1 MDTTNN
7 PSPSQDP
14 WADYL
19 VWNNAI
25 AEEYFTGKWAGVPV
39 YLNLDRSILEQIG
52 QSMSRT
58 RDDPQDAFVKAVRAT
73 LYLETLGHS
82 TFSQHRKH
90 FYQWNRG
97 DRMGPPPFIGILGF
111 FSLVA
116 SNMITDEQ
124 YRSTNY
130 TDRLC
135 DLLKVKGE
143 KNRKRIKANFS
154 EDSHIFWGGLNLWL
168 DNQEGSLGLPTAYA
182 FDYRVNVGI
191 PIAQALV
198 RAQDR
203 QSLQQFFLDYR
214 LDPGQRLSIPDM
226 VESLGE
232 WIPSNMGISSSLRRL
247 WRNKGYQNR
256 IASIACQELEE
267 WTGEIAQENGSSSN
281 SSSLSLLGYLRSH
294 PVPQLVLQLR
304 VNTAQGSPAGK
315 YKDVTTSKV
324 YILEAYEQRWAPL
337 SPLPPVADAMI
348 TYLKLQ
354 TKEGYILQHNP
365 RRIVPLKLD
374 EANRVY
380 IESHRTEINEQH
392 ILLVHQTLAE
402 AAISHLKHTAIG
414 KFKVRS
420 DIQGLPDDWIL
431 ITNVLIIKSI
441 DPKNDDLAVLVPRG
455 RYQLTLAGGFSLP
468 GRKVYDV
475 RTPPMVK
482 LAAPYEASIDLSI
495 ESTRLLAP
503 HEPLS
508 IEFPSMKSIER
519 VNIKKYN
526 LIEGDYRV
534 KLFKRTKSRTQ
545 TLATIQFRLRSSTY
559 PRPVSSDQQHWLCHD
574 LRDSPAGALSAREM
588 KQPSNI
594 ITIRGAIIPEISDS
608 KLTDKIHPSG
618 ATITNWGNPSD
629 DHDDPPVITSSSVI
643 AQNCFITGAHY
654 WLLEEQS
661 QRQKYVFGICKLCGC
676 EKWHLSIRKLKPD
689 LEKRINWIK
698 DIQKS
703 KDVQKDQS
711 EKAPAAVPNNRNDN
725 LIDLTMDNL
734 LDALTF
740 SRRGSWLEFKRL
752 ASQIDDSPWFPI
764 ESARMLSALG
774 HIELSLDR
782 HTMRPSSWSISPST
796 LALLPNGVDAILC
809 GARWPELLERI
820 QEDTEAI
827 GGSVEFAN
835 NGLGP
840 QTIVVRHLDQ
850 QGLRLVTK
858 STTDALTDTLPFQFQ
873 LTLTEKAGIKLAQQ
887 LPVLRDIA
895 KVLPTISPS
904 ERQADFFD
912 INSGK
917 WKHNNDHAQ
926 SPGAY
931 RITTYPWTFAWRSK
945 LNNEL
950 RVGDS
955 RVVKYLAG
963 ADLQTPLLAYDQ
975 PNKRLIAPLGAALP
989 GLYERAVVLC
999 SGFLPKANKHLLY
1012 YESVPEVVASVIEG
1026 KLRS

>member
-58 RDDPQDAFVKAVRAT
+58 RDDPQDAFVKVVRAT

-198 RAQDR
+198 RAHDR

-214 LDPGQRLSIPDM
+214 LDPGQRLSIPDI
-226 VESLGE
+226 VESLKE
-232 WIPSNMGISSSLRRL
+232 WIPSNISISSSLRRL
-247 WRNKGYQNR
+247 WGNNSYQKR

-281 SSSLSLLGYLRSH
+281 SSLLSLLGYLRSH
-294 PVPQLVLQLR
+294 PVPRLVLQLR
-304 VNTAQGSPAGK
+304 VNTAQGAPAGK
-315 YKDVTTSKV
+315 YEDVTTSKV
-324 YILEAYEQRWAPL
+324 YILEAYEQGWAPL

-374 EANRVY
+374 ETNRVY
-380 IESHRTEINEQH
+380 IESHRTEINEQY
-392 ILLVHQTLAE
+392 ILLVHQTLAD
-402 AAISHLKHTAIG
+402 AAIAHLNNTAIG
-414 KFKVRS
+414 NFEVKS
-420 DIQGLPDDWIL
+420 DIQGLPDNWIL
-431 ITNVLIIKSI
+431 ITNVLIIKII
-441 DPKNDDLAVLVPRG
+441 DPRNDDLAVLVPRG

-475 RTPPMVK
+475 RTPPTIK
-482 LAAPYEASIDLSI
+482 LAAPYETSIDLSI
-495 ESTRLLAP
+495 ESTMLLVAP
-503 HEPLS
+503 YEPLN
-508 IEFPSMKSIER
+508 IELPSMKAIES
-519 VNIKKYN
+519 VDMKKYN

-534 KLFKRTKSRTQ
+534 KLLKELKSKRQ
-545 TLATIQFRLRSSTY
+545 TLSTIQFRLRSSTY
-559 PRPVSSDQQHWLCHD
+559 PRHVSSDQQHWLHHD
-574 LRDSPAGALSAREM
+574 LLDSPTGALSARKM
-588 KQPSNI
+588 KQPST
-594 ITIRGAIIPEISDS
+594 ITIRGAIIPETSEW
-608 KLTDKIHPSG
+608 KLNDEIHPSG
-618 ATITNWGNPSD
+618 ATMTNWGNSSD
-629 DHDDPPVITSSSVI
+629 DHDDPPVIISSSI
-643 AQNCFITGAHY
+643 TAPNCLLTGAHH

-661 QRQKYVFGICKLCGC
+661 QRQKYVFSICKLCKR

-689 LEKRINWIK
+689 LERRINWIK
-698 DIQKS
+698 DIQK
-703 KDVQKDQS
+703 DHQS
-711 EKAPAAVPNNRNDN
+711 ERALAVVPNNRNDN

-752 ASQIDDSPWFPI
+752 ASQINDSPWFPI

-774 HIELSLDR
+774 HIEFALDR
-782 HTMRPSSWSISPST
+782 HNMRPSSWSISPST

-820 QEDTEAI
+820 QEDAEAI

-840 QTIVVRHLDQ
+840 QTIVIRHLDQ
-850 QGLRLVTK
+850 QGLRLVAE
-858 STTDALTDTLPFQFQ
+858 STTDALTDTLPFQFH
-873 LTLTEKAGIKLAQQ
+873 LTLTEKAGIKLAKQ
-887 LPVLRDIA
+887 LPGLSDIA

-904 ERQADFFD
+904 ERHAEFFD
-912 INSGK
+912 TNSGK
-917 WKHNNDHAQ
+917 WKSNDRAQ
-926 SPGAY
+926 YPGAY